1 MLRRDQPAMTLMLG
15 ALIAIAPLA
24 MDIYLASMPSMTR
37 ALHAS
42 PEHVQ
47 LTLSV
52 YMYGWGVAQLLAG
65 PLSDRFGRRAALLCG
80 RGLFVAASAACAL
93 STNVAMLT

>member
-1 MLRRDQPAMTLMLG
+1 MLKSDSPQMTLMLG
-15 ALIAIAPLA
+15 ALIAVAPLA

-37 ALHAS
+37 ALAAT

-52 YMYGWGVAQLLAG
+52 YMYGWARRNCWRVRCPIA
-65 PLSDRFGRRAALLCG
+65 SDGAPRCW
-80 RGLFVAASAACAL
+80 AASSCSSQLRQRARSRPTSRC
-93 STNVAMLT
+93 